1 MKAWAKGYQRFS
13 RLAYTPADI
22 DTNTKNSELS
32 YVRYS
37 PEHRWYW
44 LSNQTPDEFILFT
57 QSDSHPPQGKFR
69 NDFNHVPHSA
79 FRNEAARPGCPQR
92 QSIEARFIVLEPAP
106 YSPPARNPSNRPPP
120 ETRSMPYTKHIKA
133 PHALTAEAPAP
144 ASKEDRGIRLGA
156 YVAKKVEL
164 KSAPVAVK
172 AN

>member
-1 MKAWAKGYQRFS
+1 M
-13 RLAYTPADI
+13 
-22 DTNTKNSELS
+22 
-32 YVRYS
+32 
-37 PEHRWYW
+37 
-44 LSNQTPDEFILFT
+44 
-57 QSDSHPPQGKFR
+57 
-69 NDFNHVPHSA
+69 PHSA

-172 AN
+172 AS

>member
-1 MKAWAKGYQRFS
+1 MEDIRAWRIPRPLLLTRKG
-13 RLAYTPADI
+13 PH
-22 DTNTKNSELS
+22 SELS

-37 PEHRWYW
+37 PEHKWYW
-44 LSNQTPDEFILFT
+44 LSNQTPDELILFT
-57 QSDSHPPQGKFR
+57 QSDSHPPRGQFR
-69 NDFNHVPHSA
+69 GDFNHVPHTA

-92 QSIEARFIVLEPAP
+92 QSIEARFIVLEAAP
-106 YSPPARNPSNRPPP
+106 YGPPARNPSNRPPP
-120 ETRSMPYTKHIKA
+120 ETRSMPYTRHIKA

-164 KSAPVAVK
+164 KSAPAAVR